1 MVSGWEPADACPM
14 RGRTAA
20 YIRFC
25 FKSWNLIGAMM
36 HVSSNRLPDDVLVV
50 EDDAIIAMDFEDTIL
65 GFGVKTV
72 RIAAS
77 VTRALAM
84 IDERLPDFAL
94 LDIGLVQ
101 EKSFAI
107 AERLDALGIP
117 FAFVS
122 GYGAGTA
129 FPAAFS
135 EKPRLS
141 KPCASDALEALLRGA
156 TLGRARR

>member
-1 MVSGWEPADACPM
+1 M

-156 TLGRARR
+156 MLGRTRR

>member
-1 MVSGWEPADACPM
+1 M

-156 TLGRARR
+156 MLGRARR